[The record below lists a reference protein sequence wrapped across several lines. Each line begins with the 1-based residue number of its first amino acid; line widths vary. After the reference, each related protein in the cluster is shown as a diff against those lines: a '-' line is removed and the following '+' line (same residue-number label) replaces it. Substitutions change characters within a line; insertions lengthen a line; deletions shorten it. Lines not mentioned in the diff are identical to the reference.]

1 MRILRPIE
9 VTDAVLISSTVPLP
23 VVGPGVD
30 PDPALWLVGTTYAIS
45 NEVYEGKRRYRSR
58 QGANTGKQPSTN
70 PDWWLDLGPVNQR
83 AMFDSS
89 LGTVTSATNEI
100 KVVLQPSSYVDAVL
114 LMGVDAATVRLRV
127 LSSPYDKTVEMIHA
141 RAVSNMY
148 EYRFEPFEVREK
160 VLFTGLPVGAGAQI
174 EITISKAG
182 GTAVCGMCV
191 AGLMR
196 QFGHTEF
203 GASVGIKDFGVKSVD
218 KWGAPTV
225 LEGAWADRMSIT
237 VDVLNSEIDALK
249 RELTKYRSVPV
260 AWIASDLFEA
270 TQVFGVYRDFGVVIP
285 NAKRSKCSIEI
296 EGFA

>member
-9 VTDAVLISSTVPLP
+9 VTDAVLISSSVPLP
-23 VVGPGVD
+23 VVAGAD
-30 PDPALWLVGTTYAIS
+30 PDPMLWTVGTTYAVS
-45 NEVYEGKRRYRSR
+45 AEVYHLTRRWRSR
-58 QGANTGKQPSTN
+58 QGGNVGKTPAAN

-89 LGTVTSATNEI
+89 LGTITSAADQI
-100 KVVLQPSSYVDAVL
+100 VVVLQPTTYADAVSI
-114 LMGVDAATVRLRV
+114 MGADAETVRLRV
-127 LSSPYDKTVEMIHA
+127 LGTPYDKTVAMLYP

-148 EYRFEPFEVREK
+148 EYRFEPFDKREK
-160 VLFTGLPVGAGAQI
+160 VLFTGLPMSAGAQI
-174 EITISKAG
+174 EITISKPG
-182 GTAVCGMCV
+182 GVAACGMCV
-191 AGLMR
+191 AGQMR
-196 QFGHTEF
+196 QFGRTEF
-203 GASVGIKDFGVKSVD
+203 GASVGIKDFGIKSVD

-225 LEGAWADRMSIT
+225 LEGAWADRMSVT
-237 VDVLNSEIDALK
+237 VDVLNTDVDVIK

-260 AWIASDLFEA
+260 VWIASDLFEA